1 MASRAAAAALRAR
14 RIGDFG
20 EPETIN
26 GKPTDMLSTLINS
39 YAVCAAVLAFLIW
52 FLTLG
57 CVAIGVA
64 KVVGLSRSRI
74 VSDASLQQWVTAFR
88 QTPPGI
94 PDCSGRREGSIDRVG
109 RAIVVS
115 GESEKARLG
124 VVAGLAMQE
133 EKARI
138 YRFQW
143 ILDLSGHL
151 GPLMGAL
158 GAALSFAFVFESEQP
173 LTAAFS
179 VPFLNVDFGFGV
191 KTLAVGLFSGIVC
204 RLIASYA
211 QDLERRRMS
220 QLRAASMTLALE
232 KSRQG
237 GNLRIRN
244 APARRKGQGR
254 NDPKPNAGNEQG
266 KGQGQGQ
273 NQHRKQD
280 RRGRQNGGA
289 EAAATEETRGAFD
302 VDNSGD
308 NGNAA
313 QRPSRPRRRRRG
325 GQNRRGEGQ
334 GGAGGNVAP
343 ALDAFP
349 SENDAGRAGSDQP
362 AEPNCAASASA
373 SDAPAKPARFEGPR
387 NPEGKERGDRDG
399 GSPPSDQP

>member
-1 MASRAAAAALRAR
+1 
-14 RIGDFG
+14 
-20 EPETIN
+20 
-26 GKPTDMLSTLINS
+26 MLSTLISS
-39 YAVCAAVLAFLIW
+39 YAVCAAILAFLIW

-94 PDCSGRREGSIDRVG
+94 PDRFGRRESSIDRVG

-115 GESEKARLG
+115 GESEKGRLG
-124 VVAGLAMQE
+124 MVAALAMQE

-143 ILDLSGHL
+143 ILDLSGRL

-158 GAALSFAFVFESEQP
+158 GAALSFAFVFEYEQP
-173 LTAAFS
+173 LSAVFS

-191 KTLAVGLFSGIVC
+191 KTLAMGLFSGVIC

-220 QLRAASMTLALE
+220 QLRAASMTLGLE

-254 NDPKPNAGNEQG
+254 NDPKPNSGNEQG
-266 KGQGQGQ
+266 KGQGQ
-273 NQHRKQD
+273 NQHRKPD
-280 RRGRQNGGA
+280 RRRRQNGGA
-289 EAAATEETRGAFD
+289 EAAATEETRGASDGFD
-302 VDNSGD
+302 SDDNFGD

-313 QRPSRPRRRRRG
+313 NRPSRPRRRRRG
-325 GQNRRGEGQ
+325 GQGRREDGR
-334 GGAGGNVAP
+334 GGAGDNGSRAP
-343 ALDAFP
+343 DASP
-349 SENDAGRAGSDQP
+349 SESDASRAGSDQP
-362 AEPNCAASASA
+362 SESNGAARAGSSEGP
-373 SDAPAKPARFEGPR
+373 SKPERFEGPR

-399 GSPPSDQP
+399 GAPPSGQP